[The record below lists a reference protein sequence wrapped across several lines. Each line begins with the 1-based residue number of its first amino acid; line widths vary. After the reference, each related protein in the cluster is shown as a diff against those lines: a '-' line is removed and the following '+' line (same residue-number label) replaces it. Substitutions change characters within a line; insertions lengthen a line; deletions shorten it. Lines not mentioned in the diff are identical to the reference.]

1 MGELDELRTMAR
13 VDELE
18 RKLSEDRYPL
28 EDDEDLKD
36 PFDDFREVQTMYGGT
51 AFMIDGEIIHLP
63 CGYAICKIG
72 ESNETVS
79 QV

>member
-1 MGELDELRTMAR
+1 MGELDDRI
-13 VDELE
+13 DELE
-18 RKLSEDRYPL
+18 RKLADDWYPL